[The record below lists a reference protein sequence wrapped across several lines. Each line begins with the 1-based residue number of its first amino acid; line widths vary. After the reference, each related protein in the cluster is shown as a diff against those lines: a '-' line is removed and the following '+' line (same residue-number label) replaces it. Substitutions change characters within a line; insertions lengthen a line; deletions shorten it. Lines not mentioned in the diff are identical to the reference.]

1 MAVTIPQTATEQV
14 DQTQGRSQAG
24 DTWSRSWKDA
34 YAALETAANA
44 IKVGDAYCGG
54 VVTNVGLRRV
64 PGNCGVLTLTLTKD
78 DTSGDDT
85 PVQTALKA
93 VWTCKSARND
103 MSILAYCGAAASRV
117 NLELW
122 MKEADAALA
131 NNNSFHKNEVET
143 DTLNSQEI
151 AIADKIRKGIDSV
164 VRFYPVLTCTS
175 TWSRIPKTFLQKVG
189 YRDTPGAP
197 SADETHAPANL
208 SSVRSAYDWLK
219 VQDDV
224 SQTAD
229 GKWQRV
235 ESWMGIDGTW
245 DNNLYGSNRW
255 PMPLSNAGGG
265 SGS

>member
-1 MAVTIPQTATEQV
+1 MAVTIPNTAVEQV

-44 IKVGDAYCGG
+44 IKTGDSYDGG

-64 PGNCGVLTLTLTKD
+64 PGNYGVLTLTLTKD
-78 DTSGDDT
+78 DTDDSSAT
-85 PVQTALKA
+85 QTALKA
-93 VWTCKSARND
+93 VWTCKSVRND

-122 MKEADAALA
+122 MKEVDAALA

-143 DTLNSQEI
+143 DTLNSLEI
-151 AIADKIRKGIDSV
+151 AIANKIRKGIDSV

-175 TWSRIPKTFLQKVG
+175 TWSRIPSTFQRKIG

-197 SADETHAPANL
+197 AAYETHAPVNL
-208 SSVRSAYDWLK
+208 SSVISAYDWLS

-224 SQTAD
+224 VETGD
-229 GKWQRV
+229 GKFKRV
-235 ESWMGIDGTW
+235 ASWMGIDGTW
-245 DNNLYGSNRW
+245 DDDLYGSNRW
-255 PMPLSNAGGG
+255 TMPLSNAGGG

>member
-14 DQTQGRSQAG
+14 DRTQGLSQTG
-24 DTWSRSWKDA
+24 KTWSRSWKDA
-34 YAALETAANA
+34 YSALETAANA
-44 IKVGDAYCGG
+44 IKNGDSYDGG

-78 DTSGDDT
+78 DTSGQT
-85 PVQTALKA
+85 PTQTALKA
-93 VWTCKSARND
+93 VWTCKSVRND

-151 AIADKIRKGIDSV
+151 AIANKIRKGIDSV

-175 TWSRIPKTFLQKVG
+175 TWSRIPSTFLKKLC
-189 YRDTPGAP
+189 YRDTPSAP
-197 SADETHAPANL
+197 SADETHAPSNL
-208 SSVRSAYDWLK
+208 SSVISEYDWLK

-224 SQTAD
+224 VETGD